1 VARHTALGS
10 ADLHFF
16 VVVANA
22 TSLAAASR
30 SLDVSRSAVTQRLGQ
45 LEGRLRCRLLDRT
58 TRHSRLTEE
67 GQLLL
72 ERARLILDGLDELSD
87 TLVGRHDVIGG
98 HLRIA
103 APLGFGRRYIAPIA
117 AAFREQNP
125 AVTITLTLTDRPG
138 VGDDNNWDLIIHIGE
153 LKNSS
158 LVMVRLAGNDRVA
171 CASPGYL
178 KSHGEPGNPGDLA
191 SHVCL
196 ALRQNDEDVTLWRFV
211 DRHRKTIPIRVT
223 PAMSSND
230 GESVRLWALE
240 GLGIMVRSEWDVAD
254 DLASGRLKRVLARYR
269 LPSADVVALLGRRG
283 GRTARANA
291 FLKLLQ
297 ERFHPNPWRPADR

>member
-1 VARHTALGS
+1 VARQTALGS
-10 ADLHFF
+10 ADLNFF
-16 VVVANA
+16 VVVATA

-30 SLDVSRSAVTQRLGQ
+30 SLDVSRSAVTQRLSQ
-45 LEGRLRCRLLDRT
+45 LEARLRCTLLDRT
-58 TRHSRLTEE
+58 TRHLRLTEE

-72 ERARLILDGLDELSD
+72 DRARVVLAELEEITDALS
-87 TLVGRHDVIGG
+87 GRHDVVSG

-103 APLGFGRRYIAPIA
+103 APLGFGRRYIAPVA
-117 AAFREQNP
+117 AAFRECNP
-125 AVTITLTLTDRPG
+125 DVTITLTLTDRPAIA
-138 VGDDNNWDLIIHIGE
+138 DESNWDLIIHIGE

-158 LVMVRLAGNDRVA
+158 LVMVRLAANERFA
-171 CASPGYL
+171 CASPAYL
-178 KSHGEPGNPGDLA
+178 EARGKPADPLKLA
-191 SHVCL
+191 AHACL

-211 DRHRKTIPIRVT
+211 DRHRKTIPVRVA

-230 GESVRLWALE
+230 GETVRAWALE

-254 DLASGRLKRVLARYR
+254 DLAQGRLERVLSRYR

-283 GRTARANA
+283 GRAARVNA

-297 ERFHPNPWRPADR
+297 ERFRPNPWRPDDR

>member
-1 VARHTALGS
+1 M
-10 ADLHFF
+10 
-16 VVVANA
+16 
-22 TSLAAASR
+22 
-30 SLDVSRSAVTQRLGQ
+30 
-45 LEGRLRCRLLDRT
+45 
-58 TRHSRLTEE
+58 
-67 GQLLL
+67 L
-72 ERARLILDGLDELSD
+72 ERANLILAGLDELSD
-87 TLVGRHDVIGG
+87 TLVGRHDVVGG

-117 AAFREQNP
+117 AKFRRQNP
-125 AVTITLTLTDRPG
+125 AVTITLTLTDRPSI
-138 VGDDNNWDLIIHIGE
+138 GDDGNWDLTIHIGE

-158 LVMVRLAGNDRVA
+158 LVMVRLAANDRIA
-171 CASPGYL
+171 CASPGYI
-178 KSHGEPGNPGDLA
+178 KSHGEPGSPGELA

-211 DRHRKTIPIRVT
+211 DRHRKTIPIRVA

-230 GESVRLWALE
+230 GETVRSWALD
-240 GLGIMVRSEWDVAD
+240 GLGIMVRSEWDVVD
-254 DLASGRLKRVLARYR
+254 DLDSGRLKRVLGRYR

-297 ERFHPNPWRPADR
+297 DQFHPNPWRPGDR